1 MQPAD
6 PFVVTLQEWIEVS
19 MQRSM
24 RNVLAYARE
33 SGLSMSQLGALFHV
47 LRIGCSGVTDL
58 GDDLGVTSSA
68 ASQLLDRLVQQ
79 GLIRRTQDPD
89 DRRAKRI
96 LLTDKG
102 LHVVRESIR
111 ARQGWVVELAESLS
125 EPEKE
130 ASIAA
135 LHMLIDKANHLARPM
150 APDK

>member
-6 PFVVTLQEWIEVS
+6 PFVITLQEWIEVS

-24 RNVLAYARE
+24 RNVLSYARE

-47 LRIGCSGVTDL
+47 HRIGCSGVTDL

-68 ASQLLDRLVQQ
+68 ASQMLDRLVQQ
-79 GLIRRTQDPD
+79 GLIRRTEDPS

-96 LLTDKG
+96 LLTDRG
-102 LHVVRESIR
+102 LHVLHESIR
-111 ARQGWVVELAESLS
+111 ARQGWVAELAGTLS
-125 EPEKE
+125 ESEKE

-135 LHMLIDKANHLARPM
+135 LHMLIDKANHLARSV